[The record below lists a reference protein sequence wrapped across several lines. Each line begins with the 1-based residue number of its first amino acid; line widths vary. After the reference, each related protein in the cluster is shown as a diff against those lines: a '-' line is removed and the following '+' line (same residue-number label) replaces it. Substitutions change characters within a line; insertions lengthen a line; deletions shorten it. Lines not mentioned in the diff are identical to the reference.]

1 MTGGDCEIQD
11 IQPYFGDGPD
21 TYTQLDI
28 EGLSSRNPKTVTSQ
42 AVETDY
48 IAYLYIIMD
57 NNILSW
63 TTIQ

>member
-28 EGLSSRNPKTVTSQ
+28 EGLSSSRNPKTVASS
-42 AVETDY
+42 DKRSRY
-48 IAYLYIIMD
+48 YLCSFKTLMVQY
-57 NNILSW
+57 N
-63 TTIQ
+63 